1 MKISFSGLLL
11 LSAIA
16 IVMISLSFSAISF
29 AAYNTTT
36 MNVSIQAVGLITL
49 QPTFIGWWDLG
60 PGSTGGTQTVE
71 IQNIGSINVTD
82 IYAYYNTLTVEPTR
96 PYQSDDAASYASG
109 DVIVMRNQ
117 SETKLYFNG
126 RIEWNWTNIISNI
139 VLTNVPN
146 AVAWGFFKNVTNEYV
161 WAIGNGTGGFCN
173 DTTAHFGIDDD
184 IDTGVESTRT
194 PEITD
199 FTTPDNVGADWSV
212 FSIDRTGSPLYG
224 HCVAVWVNCT
234 KIYIYK
240 YDYRG
245 QFPNCNNR
253 GYIEDVITPSGETEI
268 LTLDAWIPKGL
279 PNGNM
284 SSTILT
290 VYTS

>member
-1 MKISFSGLLL
+1 
-11 LSAIA
+11 
-16 IVMISLSFSAISF
+16 
-29 AAYNTTT
+29 
-36 MNVSIQAVGLITL
+36 
-49 QPTFIGWWDLG
+49 
-60 PGSTGGTQTVE
+60 
-71 IQNIGSINVTD
+71 
-82 IYAYYNTLTVEPTR
+82 
-96 PYQSDDAASYASG
+96 
-109 DVIVMRNQ
+109 MRNQ